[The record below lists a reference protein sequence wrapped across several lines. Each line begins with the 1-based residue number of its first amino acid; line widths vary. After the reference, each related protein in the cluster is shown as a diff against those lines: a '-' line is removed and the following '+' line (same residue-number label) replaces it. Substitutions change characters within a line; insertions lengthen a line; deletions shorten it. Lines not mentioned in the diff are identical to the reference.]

1 VELSRVNLDDHN
13 IAAQRPRVSL
23 HLYPRFTHS
32 RILTSSDPYTMPE
45 QDQAPLPPFSIPPGA
60 PKLAHAQLPAPG
72 LPPVTSV
79 FPPPV
84 AASFTHAMHTSAS
97 HANPIHPAFGFAQMP
112 NNVLVGQIAQFTATH
127 GYAPVLVW
135 VPTQFGPL
143 LTLAPHNF
151 IPVVAANNLPIV
163 PAAVQPQ
170 PAQIWY
176 STPPPTPIGG
186 PVGSR

>member
-1 VELSRVNLDDHN
+1 MSG
-13 IAAQRPRVSL
+13 
-23 HLYPRFTHS
+23 
-32 RILTSSDPYTMPE
+32 
-45 QDQAPLPPFSIPPGA
+45 QDQAPLPPFSTPPGA

-72 LPPVTSV
+72 PPAVADV
-79 FPPPV
+79 FVSAV
-84 AASFTHAMHTSAS
+84 APSMHQGVPTSA
-97 HANPIHPAFGFAQMP
+97 ANGNPVNPAFGFAQMP
-112 NNVLVGQIAQFTATH
+112 NNVLVGQIAHFTATH
-127 GYAPVLVW
+127 SYAPVLVW

-151 IPVVAANNLPIV
+151 LPVVTANHLPTI

>member
-1 VELSRVNLDDHN
+1 
-13 IAAQRPRVSL
+13 
-23 HLYPRFTHS
+23 
-32 RILTSSDPYTMPE
+32 
-45 QDQAPLPPFSIPPGA
+45 
-60 PKLAHAQLPAPG
+60 
-72 LPPVTSV
+72 
-79 FPPPV
+79 
-84 AASFTHAMHTSAS
+84 
-97 HANPIHPAFGFAQMP
+97 MP